1 MLRVW
6 TTEIR
11 QKRLKTGFYESK
23 ATIRKRAIE
32 EYNKQYNWPIVSVIE
47 EWFYDYTA
55 LELTIYY
62 QDNSEY
68 PKGKEEN
75 E

>member
-32 EYNKQYNWPIVSVIE
+32 EYNK
-47 EWFYDYTA
+47 
-55 LELTIYY
+55 
-62 QDNSEY
+62 
-68 PKGKEEN
+68 
-75 E
+75 

>member
-6 TTEIR
+6 TTEVR
-11 QKRLKTGFYESK
+11 GRRLKTGFDESK

-32 EYNKQYNWPIVSVIE
+32 EYNQQYNWPIVSVIE

-55 LELTIYY
+55 LELTVYY
-62 QDNSEY
+62 QDKSEY
-68 PKGKEEN
+68 PRWKEN
-75 E
+75 K